1 MSPIQQAAPK
11 APQAP
16 ATQIPGPAIASGT
29 APVATIA
36 IPRTAAEVDALRAR
50 RSELSKQFNSAKDR
64 RNEAAGELRKAS
76 SPIDKAGLEQRI
88 AVLDNRI
95 AQIELDIA
103 ETGRALTTSVAPIA
117 GTEAPRFQGL
127 LSSGQVTGISIV
139 FTIFVLAPLAAAYA
153 RRMLKRTAQ
162 PAAPSLSGTDAQRL
176 ERMEQAID
184 TIAIEIE
191 RISEGQRFVTQLM
204 GDPSRTL
211 KAAPMEPIKMPEKD
225 AVPIARSDR

>member
-11 APQAP
+11 APSTPQ
-16 ATQIPGPAIASGT
+16 PGPAIAGGT
-29 APVATIA
+29 APAAPSVVINA
-36 IPRTAAEVDALRAR
+36 PRTAADVDALRAM
-50 RSELSKQFNSAKDR
+50 RSELSTQLTSAVGRRKDVAKQLLTATDAAK
-64 RNEAAGELRKAS
+64 
-76 SPIDKAGLEQRI
+76 PGLEQRL

-95 AQIELDIA
+95 AQLELDIA
-103 ETGRALTTSVAPIA
+103 ESGRQLTTSGSLIS

-127 LSSGQVTGISIV
+127 LSPGQVTGISIV
-139 FTIFVLAPLAAAYA
+139 FTVFVLAPLAAAYA

-162 PAAPSLSGTDAQRL
+162 PAAPSLSGADAQRL

-204 GDPSRTL
+204 GDPSRAL
-211 KAAPMEPIKMPEKD
+211 KAAPMEPIKSQPGG
-225 AVPIARSDR
+225 

>member
-1 MSPIQQAAPK
+1 MTPSEQAAPK
-11 APQAP
+11 APVASQA
-16 ATQIPGPAIASGT
+16 GPAIAGGA
-29 APVATIA
+29 APAAPSVVINA
-36 IPRTAAEVDALRAR
+36 PRTAADVDALRAM
-50 RSELSKQFNSAKDR
+50 RSELSTQLTSAVGRRKDVAKQLLTATDAAK
-64 RNEAAGELRKAS
+64 
-76 SPIDKAGLEQRI
+76 PGLEQRL

-95 AQIELDIA
+95 AQLELDIA
-103 ETGRALTTSVAPIA
+103 ESGRQLTTSGSLIS

-162 PAAPSLSGTDAQRL
+162 PAAPSLSGSDAQRL

-204 GDPSRTL
+204 GDPARAL
-211 KAAPMEPIKMPEKD
+211 RAAPMEPITMPAKD
-225 AVPIARSDR
+225 AVPEVR

>member
-1 MSPIQQAAPK
+1 MIPIRQAAPK
-11 APQAP
+11 APSAQ
-16 ATQIPGPAIASGT
+16 TPGPAIANGA
-29 APVATIA
+29 APAAPSVTIA
-36 IPRTAAEVDALRAR
+36 APRTAAEVDALRAM
-50 RSELSKQFNSAKDR
+50 RSELSKQINSAEGRRKDVAKQLLTATD
-64 RNEAAGELRKAS
+64 AAK
-76 SPIDKAGLEQRI
+76 PGLEQRL

-95 AQIELDIA
+95 AQLEIDIA
-103 ETGRALTTSVAPIA
+103 ESGRQLTTSGALIA

-139 FTIFVLAPLAAAYA
+139 FTVFVLAPLAAAYA
-153 RRMLKRTAQ
+153 RRMLKRTSQ

-211 KAAPMEPIKMPEKD
+211 KAAPMEPIKMPVKD
-225 AVPIARSDR
+225 AIPEAR

>member
-1 MSPIQQAAPK
+1 MTPIQQATK
-11 APQAP
+11 APAAQP
-16 ATQIPGPAIASGT
+16 PGPAIATGAAPPAPSMAIT
-29 APVATIA
+29 A
-36 IPRTAAEVDALRAR
+36 PRTAAEVDALRAT
-50 RSELSKQFNSAKDR
+50 RSELSTQLNSATGR
-64 RNEAAGELRKAS
+64 RRDVAIQLLTAS
-76 SPIDKAGLEQRI
+76 NAEKPGLEQRL

-95 AQIELDIA
+95 AQLELDIA
-103 ETGRALTTSVAPIA
+103 ESGRQLTSSGALIA

-153 RRMLKRTAQ
+153 RRMVKR
-162 PAAPSLSGTDAQRL
+162 AAPPPAPALSGTDAQRL

-225 AVPIARSDR
+225 AAVVERADR